1 MTDTGSTI
9 LGNVSITGG
18 SFINGSTYN
27 GSVDQILPAQ
37 LGTPITITW
46 SGEFNP

>member
-1 MTDTGSTI
+1 MTGTSSTI

-18 SFINGSTYN
+18 TFINGSTYN
-27 GSVDQILPAQ
+27 GSVDQILPTQ